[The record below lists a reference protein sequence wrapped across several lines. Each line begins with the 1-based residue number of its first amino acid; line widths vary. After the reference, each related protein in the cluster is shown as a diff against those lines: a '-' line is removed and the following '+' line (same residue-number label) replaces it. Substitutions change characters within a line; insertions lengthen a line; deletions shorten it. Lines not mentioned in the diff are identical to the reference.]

1 MGIYM
6 LKTTS
11 IAAAAFGLGIGWLSL
26 ADASPEE
33 EIARLD
39 RVRQNLFEEL
49 VQTRREVASLR
60 AELEA
65 MTKARDQAEAELAR
79 LKQQAA
85 SPKPEAQE
93 AGLPA
98 SKEEAARQP
107 EAGQAD
113 DASPKDVAPRHA
125 AHPAPAA
132 GAPPHRKVRSA
143 VSTRETMRPENTH
156 PVRRASDAPASTL
169 PSVLQLQHP

>member
-1 MGIYM
+1 M

-49 VQTRREVASLR
+49 VQTRREVASVR

-65 MTKARDQAEAELAR
+65 MTRARDQAEAELAR

-98 SKEEAARQP
+98 SKEEAS
-107 EAGQAD
+107 GQAD

-125 AHPAPAA
+125 VHPVPAT
-132 GAPPHRKVRSA
+132 GALPRRKVRA
-143 VSTRETMRPENTH
+143 AAPKRETMRPENTH
-156 PVRRASDAPASTL
+156 PMRRASDAPALAL

>member
-1 MGIYM
+1 M

-49 VQTRREVASLR
+49 VQTRREVASVR

-65 MTKARDQAEAELAR
+65 MTRARDQAETELAR

-85 SPKPEAQE
+85 SPKPEAQVR
-93 AGLPA
+93 
-98 SKEEAARQP
+98 AA
-107 EAGQAD
+107 A
-113 DASPKDVAPRHA
+113 PK
-125 AHPAPAA
+125 
-132 GAPPHRKVRSA
+132 
-143 VSTRETMRPENTH
+143 RETMRPENTH
-156 PVRRASDAPASTL
+156 PMRRASDAPALAL

>member
-1 MGIYM
+1 M

-49 VQTRREVASLR
+49 VQTRREVASVR

-65 MTKARDQAEAELAR
+65 MTRARDQAEAELAR
-79 LKQQAA
+79 LDISKRELEVLELMAQGLSNQEIANKLFVSLNTIKTHSSNLFLKLDVNRRTQAVQ
-85 SPKPEAQE
+85 K
-93 AGLPA
+93 
-98 SKEEAARQP
+98 AR
-107 EAGQAD
+107 EL
-113 DASPKDVAPRHA
+113 RII
-125 AHPAPAA
+125 
-132 GAPPHRKVRSA
+132 R
-143 VSTRETMRPENTH
+143 
-156 PVRRASDAPASTL
+156 
-169 PSVLQLQHP
+169 